1 MNLVKPLESGYNY
14 GVKLMQKTIRRKKAG
29 IIPQILE
36 HPVAFSAAF
45 LAFFFIAFAFLAAV
59 GATPNPLPATTAD
72 TPSSNAVATTP
83 GNPEAPVR
91 VVAKD
96 IGLDIQVVNPTSTDI
111 TLLDNALMQGA
122 VHYPTSA
129 PLGVNGTVLLFGHSS
144 YLPVVYNQHYKTFDG
159 IQTLK
164 TGQIISV
171 YSATTEYRY
180 AVTGVR
186 VADSTDVNDNQIPLL
201 SDNKYL
207 TLVTCDSFAAKSNRF
222 IVTASYVGAYAVQP

>member
-1 MNLVKPLESGYNY
+1 MT
-14 GVKLMQKTIRRKKAG
+14 QRIIRRKKAG

-36 HPVAFSAAF
+36 RPVTFAVAF
-45 LAFFFIAFAFLAAV
+45 LAFFFIAYAFLAAV
-59 GATPNPLPATTAD
+59 GATPDPLPATTAD
-72 TPSSNAVATTP
+72 TATSDTTAVATTP
-83 GNPEAPVR
+83 DNPEAPVR

-96 IGLDIQVVNPTSTDI
+96 IGLDIKVVNPTSSDI
-111 TLLDNALMQGA
+111 TVLDDALTQGA

-129 PLGVNGTVLLFGHSS
+129 QLGVNGTMLLFGHSS
-144 YLPVVYNQHYKTFDG
+144 YLPVVYHQYYKTFDG
-159 IQTLK
+159 IQNLK

-171 YSATTEYRY
+171 YSGTTEYRY

-186 VADSTDVNDNQIPLL
+186 VADSTDENDNQIPLL

-222 IVTASYVGAYAVQP
+222 IVTATYVGAYAAEQ

>member
-1 MNLVKPLESGYNY
+1 MT
-14 GVKLMQKTIRRKKAG
+14 QKIVRRKKPG
-29 IIPQILE
+29 LIPQILE
-36 HPVAFSAAF
+36 HPAAFAVAF
-45 LAFFFIAFAFLAAV
+45 LAFFFIAYGFLAAV
-59 GATPNPLPATTAD
+59 GATPDPLPATSDTSSTNIVAA
-72 TPSSNAVATTP
+72 TPS
-83 GNPEAPVR
+83 NPETPVR

-111 TLLDNALMQGA
+111 TLLDDALTQGA

-129 PLGVNGTVLLFGHSS
+129 ELGVNGTVLLFGHSS
-144 YLPVVYNQHYKTFDG
+144 YLPVVYHQYYKTFDG
-159 IQTLK
+159 IQNLK

-171 YSATTEYRY
+171 YSGTTEYRY

-186 VADSTDVNDNQIPLL
+186 VADSTDSSGNQIALL

-222 IVTASYVGAYAVQP
+222 IVTASYVGAYQVTQ

>member
-1 MNLVKPLESGYNY
+1 M
-14 GVKLMQKTIRRKKAG
+14 MQKIVRRKKPG
-29 IIPQILE
+29 LIPQILE
-36 HPVAFSAAF
+36 RPAAFAVAF
-45 LAFFFIAFAFLAAV
+45 LAFFFIAYGFLAAV
-59 GATPNPLPATTAD
+59 GATPDPLPVNPDVAAPTNTV
-72 TPSSNAVATTP
+72 VATP
-83 GNPEAPVR
+83 QNPEAPVR

-111 TLLDNALMQGA
+111 TLLDDALTQGA

-129 PLGVNGTVLLFGHSS
+129 ELGVNGTVLLFGHSS
-144 YLPVVYNQHYKTFDG
+144 YLPVVYHQYYKTFDG
-159 IQTLK
+159 IQNLK

-171 YSATTEYRY
+171 YSGTTEYRY

-186 VADSTDVNDNQIPLL
+186 VADSTDAASNQIALL

-222 IVTASYVGAYAVQP
+222 IVTASYVGAYQVTP

>member
-1 MNLVKPLESGYNY
+1 MAT
-14 GVKLMQKTIRRKKAG
+14 KTVRRKKPG
-29 IIPQILE
+29 LIPQIME
-36 HPVAFSAAF
+36 RPIAFSITF
-45 LAFFFIAFAFLAAV
+45 LAFFFIAFGFLTAV
-59 GATPNPLPATTAD
+59 GDTPNPLTAAPSDIPATSGVA
-72 TPSSNAVATTP
+72 ATTQ

-111 TLLDNALMQGA
+111 DILDNALTEGA

-144 YLPVVYNQHYKTFDG
+144 YLPVIYHQYYKTFDG
-159 IQTLK
+159 IQNLK

-171 YSATTEYRY
+171 YSGKTEYRY

-186 VADSTDVNDNQIPLL
+186 VADSTDDSDNQIPLL

-207 TLVTCDSFAAKSNRF
+207 TLVTCDSFAAKSN
-222 IVTASYVGAYAVQP
+222 